1 MQPDSNWLDLTGS
14 FFSLLAIFI
23 ILSLVF
29 LFVFFC
35 ISVFCMSVLHKH
47 WHKQW
52 PESWAGHSPLLELA
66 CHSDPG
72 SDAAARP
79 KWQPGC
85 NSPYFFLSSPLI
97 SPLKVLN
104 MMQYSLPSCYQKAPK
119 SECLKNQAILWS
131 LFWCGLSEHYY
142 VSGSLDSHGMRPIFH
157 NSWFIPPL
165 ITRLDIHR
173 ISVDLRLES
182 LLDQEVWE

>member
-14 FFSLLAIFI
+14 FLVYLPFSLFYPLYFCLSFFVFLYFACRYYTSTGTSNAMARELSRPFTSFGAGLPFRSSLWCSRAPQMTTRVQLAI
-23 ILSLVF
+23 L
-29 LFVFFC
+29 
-35 ISVFCMSVLHKH
+35 
-47 WHKQW
+47 
-52 PESWAGHSPLLELA
+52 
-66 CHSDPG
+66 
-72 SDAAARP
+72 R
-79 KWQPGC
+79 
-85 NSPYFFLSSPLI
+85 FFLSSPLI

-165 ITRLDIHR
+165 ITSRRGEADGH
-173 ISVDLRLES
+173 SQD
-182 LLDQEVWE
+182 